1 MLKVSAH
8 PMGTAPCHVSSPAAL
23 ICLWPWLQPGECTH
37 TLPAE
42 LGLGTM
48 SQLPNEANNLHS
60 LFMVEKKVVLR
71 LLPRRCQG
79 QRGAEGKARGCT
91 EKSHRHCLSC
101 SAAVLTLHNRLSSQS
116 LAAAKSNEPRCTA
129 GTVCAFWS
137 RDQQEETNLCLT
149 LCPAFLP
156 ATHMHLLAPGHL
168 LSQHAVAA
176 APLARGWVPTPCQEE
191 GSSGGVPVPC
201 TEWRLPVECCDRV
214 TLCYQHRELRGDSAC
229 AAARQLTPLSWGSV
243 TSSTSLSP
251 GHLCLALPAEGRQ
264 CTPQAPEMLLSLAE
278 LLVCTQ
284 SGFLR
289 CQQAGAVL
297 GSEHMN

>member
-1 MLKVSAH
+1 
-8 PMGTAPCHVSSPAAL
+8 MGTAPCHVSSPAAL

-48 SQLPNEANNLHS
+48 SQLQTEANNLHS

-168 LSQHAVAA
+168 LSQQLPPWPEAGCQHLVRRRAV
-176 APLARGWVPTPCQEE
+176 LGGCQCPPQ
-191 GSSGGVPVPC
+191 SGGC
-201 TEWRLPVECCDRV
+201 LLNAV
-214 TLCYQHRELRGDSAC
+214 TVLH
-229 AAARQLTPLSWGSV
+229 SV
-243 TSSTSLSP
+243 TSTESCEGTLPVLLQGSLHP
-251 GHLCLALPAEGRQ
+251 
-264 CTPQAPEMLLSLAE
+264 
-278 LLVCTQ
+278 
-284 SGFLR
+284 
-289 CQQAGAVL
+289 
-297 GSEHMN
+297 